1 MTVLFK
7 LCGAAI
13 IASICV
19 LILKDSAKQASAVI
33 AVFSCLL
40 ILSGA
45 ILRFSGAI
53 EAVNEIM
60 NDSKMTDYASVMLK
74 SLGVGIV
81 VNTVGGICRDLGES
95 SLSSG
100 IELAGKVEILL
111 ICLPLITDTVSTIKE
126 LLI

>member
-60 NDSKMTDYASVMLK
+60 KDSKMTDYASVMLK

>member
-53 EAVNEIM
+53 ETINEIM

>member
-53 EAVNEIM
+53 ETINEIM
-60 NDSKMTDYASVMLK
+60 KDSKMTDYASVMLK

-81 VNTVGGICRDLGES
+81 VNTVGGICRDMGES

-111 ICLPLITDTVSTIKE
+111 ICLPLITDTVSMIKE